1 MVAGVAPG
9 IVVAASARSRG
20 LHILVAASAAPAP
33 APAPAPSARSR
44 KRGRQQGCELG
55 AAGVVPLP
63 HEVSCLRVKA
73 LGQQGLGSGGQ
84 YTRQYLVLVGH
95 YGPGVTLLLLS
106 VPPAG
111 GHPEGAFPCGQT
123 GVGRSS
129 GPGLQQ
135 PQQQHEQQQQALS
148 WRVLAEG
155 RPLPPG
161 VPPAFGAL
169 GEPQGEWMDHGLGW
183 LFAG

>member
-1 MVAGVAPG
+1 MADVAPG

-20 LHILVAASAAPAP
+20 LHIVVAASAAPAP
-33 APAPAPSARSR
+33 ASAPVPSARSR

-73 LGQQGLGSGGQ
+73 LGQQGSGSSRQ
-84 YTRQYLVLVGH
+84 YNRQYLALVGH

-106 VPPAG
+106 IPPAG
-111 GHPEGAFPCGQT
+111 GHSEGAFP
-123 GVGRSS
+123 S
-129 GPGLQQ
+129 GPG
-135 PQQQHEQQQQALS
+135 PQQQQQQALS
-148 WRVLAEG
+148 WRVLSEG

-169 GEPQGEWMDHGLGW
+169 GEPQGEWMDHGLG
-183 LFAG
+183 

>member
-1 MVAGVAPG
+1 M
-9 IVVAASARSRG
+9 
-20 LHILVAASAAPAP
+20 
-33 APAPAPSARSR
+33 
-44 KRGRQQGCELG
+44 
-55 AAGVVPLP
+55 VPLP

-84 YTRQYLVLVGH
+84 YNKQYLVLVGH

-111 GHPEGAFPCGQT
+111 GHPEGAFPSGQS
-123 GVGRSS
+123 GEGMRPS
-129 GPGLQQ
+129 GPGPQQ
-135 PQQQHEQQQQALS
+135 PQQQREQKQALS
-148 WRVLAEG
+148 WQVLAEG

-169 GEPQGEWMDHGLGW
+169 GEPQGEWMHHGLGCSW
-183 LFAG
+183 GE